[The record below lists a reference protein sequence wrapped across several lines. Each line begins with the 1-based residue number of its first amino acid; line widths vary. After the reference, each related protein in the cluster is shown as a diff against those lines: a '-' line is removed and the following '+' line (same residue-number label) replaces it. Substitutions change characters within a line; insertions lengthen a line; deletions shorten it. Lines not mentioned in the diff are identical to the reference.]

1 MRAITL
7 LEELLE
13 IQQIQKAA
21 EIAYHFKGKTHFS
34 EVLSPF
40 TQNIL
45 SMCLREAATNVVKHS
60 HAKNC
65 YISIN
70 LATDHM
76 SLEIKDDGM
85 GVCEEHLF
93 GNGLNGM
100 KERLDLIEGNLTISN
115 QHGTVVKLFV
125 PIIEKVKKEG
135 TAI

>member
-1 MRAITL
+1 
-7 LEELLE
+7 
-13 IQQIQKAA
+13 
-21 EIAYHFKGKTHFS
+21 
-34 EVLSPF
+34 
-40 TQNIL
+40 
-45 SMCLREAATNVVKHS
+45 
-60 HAKNC
+60 
-65 YISIN
+65 
-70 LATDHM
+70 M